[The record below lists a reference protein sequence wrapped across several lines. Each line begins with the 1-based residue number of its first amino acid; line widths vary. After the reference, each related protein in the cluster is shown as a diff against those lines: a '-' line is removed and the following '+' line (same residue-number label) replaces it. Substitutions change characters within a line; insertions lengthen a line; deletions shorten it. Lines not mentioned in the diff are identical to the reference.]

1 MGHVIY
7 TATGCARCKIL
18 KSYLDEQS
26 IPYTDFDF
34 KGEGKDTFNKFYRE
48 NRADIYRDADGVEFP
63 VYTGEDVIRQGVSII
78 LGYLIAGDALN
89 DFIGRNSL
97 HGEWLDGISVSTG
110 NPASLP
116 ELLKVIELLKKSG
129 LNIEVTTDGRN
140 AAVLSR
146 LVEAGLAGRII
157 MEVKGPASIYGKLTG
172 KPIEEEELKQSAALT
187 AKAAEYQF
195 VTPITPFRRADGS
208 ASYQKP
214 DEIGAAAK
222 LIEDATGSKK
232 QPYKLVRGAFD
243 KKQFTDLESLA
254 DADLFKYRTAAR
266 RYMVMTEI
274 EK

>member
-1 MGHVIY
+1 MDHVIY

-18 KSYLDEQS
+18 KKYLDEQG

-63 VYTGEDVIRQGVSII
+63 VYTDGKVIRQGVSNI
-78 LGYLIAGDALN
+78 LGYLIAGDKLN

-97 HGEWLDGISVSTG
+97 HGAWLDGISVSSGDPTHL
-110 NPASLP
+110 PA
-116 ELLKVIELLKKSG
+116 LLKVMGYLKKSG
-129 LNIEVTTDGRN
+129 LKIEVTTDGRN
-140 AAVLSR
+140 PAVLNQ
-146 LVEAGLAGRII
+146 LIEDGLAGRII
-157 MEVKGPASIYGKLTG
+157 MEVKGPASIYVEFTG
-172 KPIEEEELKQSAALT
+172 QPIAEEDLKQSAALT
-187 AKAAEYQF
+187 VKAAEYQF
-195 VTPITPFRRADGS
+195 VTPITPFNRADGS
-208 ASYQKP
+208 VGYQKP
-214 DEIGAAAK
+214 DEIGAAAQ

-232 QPYKLVRGAFD
+232 QPYKLVRVAFD
-243 KKQFTDLESLA
+243 KEQFTDVEPLA